1 MRKLLGGLTLGLG
14 LLAGTA
20 QADVA
25 RLYYGIGVSDGTV
38 ELDGADDDE
47 RSLGTVN
54 ATIGVQLLDF
64 VGLELELGAASDQ
77 PDSLF
82 SEPMVQYQAAMLK
95 LGFRWDRV
103 ALYALGGQARF
114 DVDEELGESDGD
126 SGTAVG
132 GGINLFGN
140 EKTALNLHVLRID
153 GGAFTTATIGFQHY
167 FGGFR

>member
-14 LLAGTA
+14 LLAGSA

-25 RLYYGIGVSDGTV
+25 RPYYGIGVADGSV
-38 ELDGADDDE
+38 ELDGTDDDE
-47 RSLGTVN
+47 RSVGTVN
-54 ATIGVQLLDF
+54 ATVGVQLLDF
-64 VGLELELGAASDQ
+64 LGLEFEIGAASDQ

-103 ALYALGGQARF
+103 ALYALGGQARY
-114 DVDEELGESDGD
+114 DIDDELGGSGGD
-126 SGTAVG
+126 SGTAIG

-153 GGAFTTATIGFQHY
+153 DSAFTTVTIGFQHY